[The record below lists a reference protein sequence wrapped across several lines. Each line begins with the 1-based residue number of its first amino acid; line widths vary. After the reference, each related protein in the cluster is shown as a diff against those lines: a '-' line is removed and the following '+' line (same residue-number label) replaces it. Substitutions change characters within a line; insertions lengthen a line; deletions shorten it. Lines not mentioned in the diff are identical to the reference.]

1 MKKFKVLSRKVLI
14 DSPFCPV
21 EKQVVELPDGQTC
34 DWYLNTSNDAVIVV
48 PFLETGE
55 VLLQRGYKHGS
66 GEVITEFCAGLID
79 DGETPLETAKRELL
93 EETGYAGNLKQS
105 GEIFA
110 NATGSTM
117 KYHFFIA
124 DGCRKVAD
132 QKLDKAEQIECFTV
146 KNIIEAQKLL
156 STSDVKTTAATMAVF
171 GFIRMD
177 NYVTFSIFRIS
188 SQMLKK

>member
-110 NATGSTM
+110 N
-117 KYHFFIA
+117 
-124 DGCRKVAD
+124 
-132 QKLDKAEQIECFTV
+132 
-146 KNIIEAQKLL
+146 
-156 STSDVKTTAATMAVF
+156 
-171 GFIRMD
+171 
-177 NYVTFSIFRIS
+177 
-188 SQMLKK
+188 